1 MSRHATHIDLY
12 IDPTDED
19 MPYRLE
25 RPDVEGA
32 YKVTH
37 EIDEQS
43 AKDNFPEAHL
53 IVFDTPQQAKMS
65 KDIIEGLDGDAIVR
79 VAQAP
84 TGEGLLITSSDS
96 RGSLSKVSLAISVVD
111 KREALKE
118 FPIDPSWDQH
128 DFHLDF
134 RSTKCSDPNASLI
147 ASIAHHAASL
157 SADELEVLHDKLAD
171 IGRPTPKI

>member
-1 MSRHATHIDLY
+1 MRHQTHIDLY
-12 IDPTDED
+12 IDPTDDD

-32 YKVTH
+32 YKVTY

-43 AKDNFPEAHL
+43 EKDNFPEAHL
-53 IVFDTPQQAKMS
+53 IVYDTPQQARRS
-65 KDIIEGLDGDAIVR
+65 KDLIEGLDGDAIVE

-111 KREALKE
+111 RREALKE
-118 FPIDPSWDQH
+118 FPIDPSWEQH
-128 DFHLDF
+128 DFQLDF
-134 RSTKCSDPNASLI
+134 RSTKCSAPNASLI
-147 ASIAHHAASL
+147 ASIAHQAAAL
-157 SADELEVLHDKLAD
+157 SADELETLHEKLSELS
-171 IGRPTPKI
+171 GPKPKI